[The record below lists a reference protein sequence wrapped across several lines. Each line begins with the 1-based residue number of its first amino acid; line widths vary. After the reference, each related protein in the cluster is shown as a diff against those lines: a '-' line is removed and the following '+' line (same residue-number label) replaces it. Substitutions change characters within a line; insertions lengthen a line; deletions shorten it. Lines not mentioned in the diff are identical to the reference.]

1 MKMGEVVVFGEER
14 EDFGLEIVGLEGM
27 MDVVGRGKVPEN
39 VIPGRHVQRW
49 L

>member
-1 MKMGEVVVFGEER
+1 MKVGEIFVFGEER
-14 EDFGLEIVGLEGM
+14 EDFTLEIVGLEGM
-27 MDVVGRGKVPEN
+27 MDVVGRGKVLEN